1 METIWATLWIYRR
14 ALVRSAQLVSIN
26 WKVIFAPLAYGVIIS
41 FSLIFFSWL
50 PIVGAI
56 AIALIIDACISSG
69 LYLTEN
75 ILNTRKASLH
85 DFARGFGVYLWE
97 VVRIFFILWI
107 PMMVARSVL
116 LPLPNGWLFLLFIQM
131 TLYIILNAVPEL
143 IYQSRA
149 SGLDLLAAS
158 YHFIA
163 ENWIEW
169 LTPNLAIAAGGYF
182 LWDLLD
188 VVVSRLPS
196 PLQFFVIASSLGL
209 FLTYFMLFRGIL
221 FAELNG
227 STPRSRVYRYKMR
240 DSV

>member
-1 METIWATLWIYRR
+1 METIQATLWIYRK

-26 WKVIFAPLAYGVIIS
+26 WKVIFAPLAYGVILSVS
-41 FSLIFFSWL
+41 FIIFARL
-50 PIVGAI
+50 PIVGGI
-56 AIALIIDACISSG
+56 AIALITDACISSG

-85 DFARGFGVYLWE
+85 DFTRGFSVYLWQI
-97 VVRIFFILWI
+97 VLIFFILWI
-107 PMMVARSVL
+107 PMTVARSAL
-116 LPLPNGWLFLLFIQM
+116 LHLPNGWLFLLFIQL

-143 IYQSRA
+143 IYQSGA
-149 SGLDLLAAS
+149 SGLELLAAS
-158 YHFIA
+158 YHFIT

-169 LTPNLAIAAGGYF
+169 LTPNLAIAAGWY
-182 LWDLLD
+182 LVWDLLD
-188 VVVSRLPS
+188 VIVIRLPS
-196 PLQFFVIASSLGL
+196 FLQFFVIASGIGL
-209 FLTYFMLFRGIL
+209 FLTYFMIFRGIL